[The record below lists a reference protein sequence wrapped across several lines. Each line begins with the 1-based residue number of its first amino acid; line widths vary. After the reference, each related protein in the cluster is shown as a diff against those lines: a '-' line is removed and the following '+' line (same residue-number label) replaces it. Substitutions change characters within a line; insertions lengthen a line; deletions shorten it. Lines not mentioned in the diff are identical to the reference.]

1 MGDGE
6 QAEGSNWE
14 AAMAAAHYR
23 LDNLTA
29 ILDHNTLQITGRT
42 REVCSNEPLDEKYRA
57 FGWTVR
63 TVNGHDPSEL
73 TMALSK
79 PPQKGRPTCII
90 ANTVKGKGVSFMED
104 VTKWHHRVP
113 SEQELR
119 QALGE
124 LDSAE
129 VKLKATSP

>member
-1 MGDGE
+1 
-6 QAEGSNWE
+6 
-14 AAMAAAHYR
+14 MAATHYG

-29 ILDHNTLQITGRT
+29 IVDRNTLQITGRT
-42 REVCSNEPLDEKYRA
+42 RDVCSNEPLDEKYRA

-63 TVNGHDPSEL
+63 TVNGHDISEL
-73 TMALSK
+73 TAALSRPSEDGK
-79 PPQKGRPTCII
+79 PTCII
-90 ANTVKGKGVSFMED
+90 ANTVKGKGVGFMED
-104 VTKWHHRVP
+104 VAKWHHRVP

-129 VKLKATSP
+129 AKLKATSP

>member
-1 MGDGE
+1 MT
-6 QAEGSNWE
+6 
-14 AAMAAAHYR
+14 R
-23 LDNLTA
+23 LASD
-29 ILDHNTLQITGRT
+29 
-42 REVCSNEPLDEKYRA
+42 VCSNEPLDEKFRA

-63 TVNGHDPSEL
+63 TANGHDISEL
-73 TMALSK
+73 TAALSR
-79 PPQKGRPTCII
+79 PPGDGKPTCII

-119 QALGE
+119 QALAE

-129 VKLKATSP
+129 AKLTATSP